1 MGCDYYIETELVICC
16 KGQEK
21 VKLIR
26 LRVECGYFGYC
37 EVDSDD
43 EDCDEKYRHY
53 VEMVLSR
60 YKKEKLLFNN
70 GQFITEKCRDKYS
83 NMILDAINEEDPFNE
98 EEYDNNPLTM
108 DVVDTVTKKT
118 FAYRRS

>member
-1 MGCDYYIETELVICC
+1 
-16 KGQEK
+16 
-21 VKLIR
+21 
-26 LRVECGYFGYC
+26 
-37 EVDSDD
+37 
-43 EDCDEKYRHY
+43 
-53 VEMVLSR
+53 MVLSR

-83 NMILDAINEEDPFNE
+83 NMILDAINEDAINEDAINEDAINE
-98 EEYDNNPLTM
+98 EDSECDNNNPLTM